1 MNLVIKKILT
11 LFIMCLCLFFL
22 YGCWNY
28 RDTNELSIVSGV
40 AIDKN
45 SETDEYEL
53 TSEIIKVSQGKDIK
67 LESQLVEASG
77 KTLFEAVRNMILLT
91 GKKLYWSHAKVIIIS
106 EDVAKEGILPV
117 MDFFMRDHEL
127 RITISVIISKEETAK
142 KILQQEGVLYDI
154 LSFSIDSMLRED
166 KNQLKVFKTPLYQ
179 FINDYLNEG
188 VDGVL
193 PTMKLVQNDG
203 KETIKLSGLAAFKQ
217 DKLISFLDNEE
228 TIPYRFLTNDI
239 KQGLYIVKIENGE
252 TIYYESLD
260 IYKSN
265 TKLKPIYQN
274 NKIIIKI
281 NTTTNVSIA
290 EYNANENFL
299 TKEGREKLKS
309 IAEKQLEKQLTD
321 HIKSIQTNFG
331 IDILGFGKLVKS
343 ESPDYW
349 RKHGKEWNTI
359 FKELEVEIN
368 SEIIISDSAMMKDK
382 LESNK

>member
-1 MNLVIKKILT
+1 VIKKILT